1 MSSHYH
7 GYGITYNKVRH
18 FYQIRVSLFRSPS
31 LFEQPLFVKART
43 IVIYPEIT

>member
-7 GYGITYNKVRH
+7 GYGITYIMVRH

-31 LFEQPLFVKART
+31 LFEQLLFVKART